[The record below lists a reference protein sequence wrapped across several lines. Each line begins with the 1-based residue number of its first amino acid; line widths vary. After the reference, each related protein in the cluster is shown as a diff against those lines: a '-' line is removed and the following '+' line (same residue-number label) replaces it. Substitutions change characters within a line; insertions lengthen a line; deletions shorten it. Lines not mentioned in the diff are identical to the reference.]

1 MQNLR
6 PTPFLSLHRLPAT
19 PSVKNA
25 DPSKVSIPSKDNNGS
40 VQVSV
45 LHSVATK
52 NLTSAAAPLVKKLDD
67 AVIAQS
73 NAKNAVKSAGGGS
86 RLERKMAHIKEKLT
100 LASRAFKPA
109 VQPGYRQ
116 YTHEQIEN
124 WLFGNNRKG
133 ASQLPASQLG
143 KREAARYA
151 PKALFDS
158 VKPLGAGKISSRIGI
173 YSGGITDLKTSPG
186 QTAAVGDSNNGDLL
200 TGCGFAVAKAI
211 VNAAGAGLQR
221 ELYNNYGTPGVMET
235 TDYGKKH
242 YSKFEGRG
250 YAISCDAYDMKQ
262 SHGIGTVELL
272 TVPMD
277 SEEGVTNMYYEAL
290 VHSKDK
296 DYIALPMAG
305 MTHPVINGDAAKSA
319 KLSMKAAGKFYADYP
334 DSKLKIVFTIFNNPQ
349 AEAAYQQAISRA
361 DAA

>member
-1 MQNLR
+1 MQNLK
-6 PTPFLSLHRLPAT
+6 PSLFLSSHRLPAN

-25 DPSKVSIPSKDNNGS
+25 ESSKISVPSKDNNGS
-40 VQVSV
+40 VQVAV
-45 LHSVATK
+45 LHSVATT

-73 NAKNAVKSAGGGS
+73 NAKHAVKSAGSGS
-86 RLERKMAHIKEKLT
+86 RLERMLSHIKEKLA
-100 LASRAFKPA
+100 LAFRKPA
-109 VQPGYRQ
+109 PSVQPGYRQ
-116 YTHEQIEN
+116 YSLEQIDT

-133 ASQLPASQLG
+133 VSRLPASQLG
-143 KREAARYA
+143 KREAAKYA
-151 PKALFDS
+151 PKASFDS
-158 VKPLGAGKISSRIGI
+158 VKPVGAGKISSKIGI

-186 QTAAVGDSNNGDLL
+186 QRAAVGDSNNGDLL

-211 VNAAGAGLQR
+211 VNAAGPGLQQ
-221 ELYNNYGTPGVMET
+221 ELYNNYGAPGVMET

-242 YSKFEGRG
+242 YAQFEGRG
-250 YAISCDAYDMKQ
+250 YAISCDGYDMKQ

-277 SEEGVTNMYYEAL
+277 SEAGVVNMYYEAL

-305 MTHPVINGDAAKSA
+305 MTHPVINDDAAKSA
-319 KLSMKAAGKFYADYP
+319 ELSMKAAGKFYADHP
-334 DSKLKIVFTIFNNPQ
+334 DSTLKIVFTIFNNPL
-349 AEAAYQQAISRA
+349 AEAAYRQAIGRA
-361 DAA
+361 DAT

>member
-1 MQNLR
+1 M
-6 PTPFLSLHRLPAT
+6 
-19 PSVKNA
+19 
-25 DPSKVSIPSKDNNGS
+25 PSKGNNGS
-40 VQVSV
+40 VKVAV

-52 NLTSAAAPLVKKLDD
+52 NLASAAEPLVKKLDD
-67 AVIAQS
+67 AASAQS
-73 NAKNAVKSAGGGS
+73 SAKTAVTSAGSGS
-86 RLERKMAHIKEKLT
+86 RLERMMAHVKEKL
-100 LASRAFKPA
+100 AVAFRKSRPA

-116 YTHEQIEN
+116 YTHEQIDN

-133 ASQLPASQLG
+133 VSRLPASQLG
-143 KREAARYA
+143 KREAAKYA
-151 PKALFDS
+151 PKASFDS
-158 VKPLGAGKISSRIGI
+158 VKPVGTGKISSRIGI

-211 VNAAGAGLQR
+211 VNAAGAGLQQ
-221 ELYNNYGTPGVMET
+221 ELYNNYGAPGVMET
-235 TDYGKKH
+235 TDYGKKN
-242 YSKFEGRG
+242 YAQFEGRG
-250 YAISCDAYDMKQ
+250 YAISCDGYDMKQ

-277 SEEGVTNMYYEAL
+277 SEAGVVNMYYEAL
-290 VHSKDK
+290 VHSKGK

-305 MTHPVINGDAAKSA
+305 MTHPVINDDAAKSA
-319 KLSMKAAGKFYADYP
+319 ELSMKAAGKFYADHP

-349 AEAAYQQAISRA
+349 AEAAYQQAIGRA

>member
-1 MQNLR
+1 MQNLKS
-6 PTPFLSLHRLPAT
+6 TPFLSSHRLPAH

-25 DPSKVSIPSKDNNGS
+25 NPSKISVPSKDNNGS

-52 NLTSAAAPLVKKLDD
+52 NLTSAAAPLAKKVDD
-67 AVIAQS
+67 ALIAQS
-73 NAKNAVKSAGGGS
+73 NAKNAVKSAGSGS
-86 RLERKMAHIKEKLT
+86 QLERMIAHIKEKL
-100 LASRAFKPA
+100 AAAFRRSEPA
-109 VQPGYRQ
+109 AQPKYRQ
-116 YTHEQIEN
+116 YTHEQIDN

-133 ASQLPASQLG
+133 VSQLPASQLG
-143 KREAARYA
+143 KREAAKYA
-151 PKALFDS
+151 PKASFDS
-158 VKPLGAGKISSRIGI
+158 VKPIGAGKISSKIGI
-173 YSGGITDLKTSPG
+173 YSGGITDLKTLPG

-211 VNAAGAGLQR
+211 VNAAGAGLQQ
-221 ELYNNYGTPGVMET
+221 ELYNNYGAPGVMET

-242 YSKFEGRG
+242 YSQFEGRG
-250 YAISCDAYDMKQ
+250 YAISCDGYDMKQ

-277 SEEGVTNMYYEAL
+277 SEAGVVNMYYEAL

-305 MTHPVINGDAAKSA
+305 MTHPVINDNAGKSA
-319 KLSMKAAGKFYADYP
+319 ELSLKAAVKFYAKYP
-334 DSKLKIVFTIFNNPQ
+334 DSTLKIVYTIFNNPQ
-349 AEAAYQQAISRA
+349 AEAAYQRAISQA